1 MIHAYNELYLNTV
14 MHNLGELFDIAINS
28 LSFDSDEFA
37 MKFAKKYAI
46 IVNVNKN
53 WQFSSK
59 NHSDLYNVHKNT
71 VLIL

>member
-1 MIHAYNELYLNTV
+1 
-14 MHNLGELFDIAINS
+14 
-28 LSFDSDEFA
+28 

-53 WQFSSK
+53 WQFSSN